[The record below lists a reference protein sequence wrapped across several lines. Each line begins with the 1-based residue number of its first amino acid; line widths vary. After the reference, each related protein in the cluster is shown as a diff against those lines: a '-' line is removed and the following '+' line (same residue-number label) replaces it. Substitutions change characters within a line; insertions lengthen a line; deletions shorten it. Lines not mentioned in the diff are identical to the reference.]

1 MRIALGLQYDG
12 SAFSGWQTQSN
23 GQTVQ
28 DHLEL
33 ALSRF
38 IGENNE
44 PVKTIT
50 AGRTDTGVHALGQ
63 VVHFDTVVVRPD
75 LSWVKGV
82 NAFLPPSVTVQ
93 WVKPV
98 PDHFDA
104 RYMAF
109 ERSYCYALLTGSTP
123 SPLLHGKAGFL
134 NLPKGKTLD
143 TLAMHE
149 AAQVLVGEHD
159 FSSFRSSECQ
169 SKTPIKTLYQVSVIE
184 NGPWVYFVFRG
195 NAFLHH
201 MVRNLV
207 GSLLLIGAGKEP
219 VTWMSSLLAA
229 KNRQLAGATFMAD
242 GLYLLRVGYPEQF
255 DIPEPNLANS
265 FLPIN
270 LLGQSGTDGLTQA
283 NR

>member
-1 MRIALGLQYDG
+1 MGLQYDG

-63 VVHFDTVVVRPD
+63 VVHFDTEVVRPD